1 MEILLAKILFDV
13 LRLPNE
19 GAQNRTRKRPQKLAN
34 LKAENKMKNLTK
46 INKVFISR
54 RSVIC
59 KNYCRNSRNS
69 PFKLSLRHKYLLT
82 HLLDQMTI
90 KKSFCAANKIFL

>member
-34 LKAENKMKNLTK
+34 LKAENKMKNLRI
-46 INKVFISR
+46 IN
-54 RSVIC
+54 
-59 KNYCRNSRNS
+59 
-69 PFKLSLRHKYLLT
+69 
-82 HLLDQMTI
+82 
-90 KKSFCAANKIFL
+90 